1 MNSVEALTWIGTG
14 ITLISMGIT
23 AWQASRAIS
32 AAKRA
37 EEVRDEIENRNA
49 DHELSDLNGMLTPA
63 IRAMD
68 KYGPGT
74 GTISLK
80 GSSPDSDAATVRA
93 LTGKMQQV
101 SNLLEEKVGEDA
113 SEVITRVN
121 LLLNEFGNASNDV
134 ERRQHGHGIYNEIT
148 EFSGNL
154 HSVIGQ
160 RIYKRK
166 S

>member
-1 MNSVEALTWIGTG
+1 MVSVEALTWIGTG
-14 ITLISMGIT
+14 ITLVSMCIT

-32 AAKRA
+32 AARRA
-37 EEVRDEIENRNA
+37 EEVRNEIENRNA
-49 DHELSDLNGMLTPA
+49 DHELSDLNGMITPA

-74 GTISLK
+74 GITSLQ

-101 SNLLEEKVGEDA
+101 STLLEEKVGDDA
-113 SEVITRVN
+113 SEVITRIN
-121 LLLNEFGNASNDV
+121 LLLNGFGNASNEV
-134 ERRQHGHGIYNEIT
+134 ERRQHGHDIYNEII

-160 RIYKRK
+160 RIYQRK